1 MGRTNPTFRSV
12 LEEHVRRWR
21 RFRRAL
27 RHEDKAH
34 FDSLMARAR
43 RHADA
48 ASHANDRDPETAI
61 LLSILLEQEKEL
73 AELRAAVGERTDGEV
88 SRTAG
93 TASESG
99 PRAEGD
105 GL

>member
-27 RHEDKAH
+27 RHEDKTH
-34 FDSLMARAR
+34 FDSLVTKAR

-48 ASHANDRDPETAI
+48 AGHANDRIPETAI

-73 AELRAAVGERTDGEV
+73 AELRAAVDERT
-88 SRTAG
+88 
-93 TASESG
+93 
-99 PRAEGD
+99 EGD